1 MVRKEKKSEEQEAI
15 DREIDSAMQKALTYQ
30 SKIMGSFYRG
40 IMTSLRV
47 TEEMIRRY
55 AEARGGLKKEFAA
68 AELEIIKEIE
78 HAFVKLQRLRVQH
91 DAWLEAQKVM
101 ERLQRGAA
109 RPAAAPPK
117 PAAPAGL
124 STRRTERRKTAH
136 TKTSRSATKTH
147 CACTK
152 TTICSTKTRR
162 PHNAAPTKT
171 RSSSREKGRKAK
183 TSPTPSAATRNE
195 TLYYLILPRQK
206 GGRQK
211 ERRGEVRSHRL
222 TAPFLRCGLTDK
234 KRIAAPGRTK
244 GPRMSRSP

>member
-124 STRRTERRKTAH
+124 SAAKPPTPKPA
-136 TKTSRSATKTH
+136 
-147 CACTK
+147 
-152 TTICSTKTRR
+152 
-162 PHNAAPTKT
+162 AAPPKPAVPAP
-171 RSSSREKGRKAK
+171 K
-183 TSPTPSAATRNE
+183 PPSAAPKPAVPTTPPPPKPAPPAE
-195 TLYYLILPRQK
+195 KKEEKPKPPPPPHPPRRHQ
-206 GGRQK
+206 
-211 ERRGEVRSHRL
+211 E
-222 TAPFLRCGLTDK
+222 
-234 KRIAAPGRTK
+234 
-244 GPRMSRSP
+244 